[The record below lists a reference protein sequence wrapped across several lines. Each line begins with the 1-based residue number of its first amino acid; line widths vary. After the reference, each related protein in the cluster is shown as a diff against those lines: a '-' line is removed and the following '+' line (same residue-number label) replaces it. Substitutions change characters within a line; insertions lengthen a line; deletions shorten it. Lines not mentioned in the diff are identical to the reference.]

1 MFSSMQTITSFQKPQ
16 GNTCIVSGRVD
27 STVFSSMLSLIS
39 AAGYK
44 DVNSFVR
51 EAVLSKCKYLAA
63 GMADM
68 YEDRL
73 SSLAT
78 NDK

>member
-1 MFSSMQTITSFQKPQ
+1 MQTITSFQKPQ
-16 GNTCIVSGRVD
+16 SNTCIVSGRVD
-27 STVFSSMLSLIS
+27 STVFNSMLSLIS

-63 GMADM
+63 GMAEM
-68 YEDRL
+68 YDERL
-73 SSLAT
+73 SSLSK